1 MKNKNDL
8 IVKSNYIIE
17 ASYKLSLGEQRIIYM
32 LTSMIKYNDCEF
44 KVYKIN
50 VKDFINLIGT
60 KSNDTYAQVLKYVED
75 LREKD
80 LSIKKEKSILK
91 IKWLSSAEYFIDE
104 GYIELCFD
112 PKLKPYLLELKNAFT
127 KLSLTQMVSFTSQ
140 YSARIYELL
149 MQYKKI
155 KERTFELNHIKLL
168 LGIDIDEYKY
178 YSSFKQR
185 VITTAIKEINDKSD
199 LYVDFEEIKT
209 GRKVTSI
216 KFNIKSKM
224 KEETTATVE
233 PIKKNC
239 QVNTKKTNTWNDY
252 NQRQYDVTLEELA
265 RKKILDK
272 VTAGQKTS

>member
-1 MKNKNDL
+1 LKNKNDL

-224 KEETTATVE
+224 KEETTATLELGQKECKVH
-233 PIKKNC
+233 
-239 QVNTKKTNTWNDY
+239 TKKTNTWNDY

>member
-1 MKNKNDL
+1 MNKKNDL

-17 ASYKLSLGEQRIIYM
+17 ASYKLSIGEQRIIYV
-32 LTSMIKYNDCEF
+32 LTSMIKPEDKEF
-44 KVYKIN
+44 KPYRIN
-50 VKDFINLIGT
+50 IKEFAEIIGVKT
-60 KSNDTYAQVLKYVED
+60 KDIYYQVHKYIESLRDRDLTIRKQNSVLKM
-75 LREKD
+75 
-80 LSIKKEKSILK
+80 
-91 IKWLSSAEYFIDE
+91 KWLSSAEYFSND

-112 PKLKPYLLELKNAFT
+112 PKLKPYLLLLKDRFT

-140 YSARIYELL
+140 YSARIYEFLK
-149 MQYKKI
+149 QYEK
-155 KERTFELNHIKLL
+155 LNKRIFVIEQLKCD
-168 LGIDIDEYKY
+168 LGISIDEYKMY
-178 YSSFKQR
+178 ADFKR
-185 VITTAIKEINDKSD
+185 KILIVATKEINDKSD

-224 KEETTATVE
+224 KEETTATLELGQKECKVHR
-233 PIKKNC
+233 
-239 QVNTKKTNTWNDY
+239 KKTNTWNDY